1 MMANSSGSIINMVSN
16 LVADPVVP
24 YTDYIAAKA
33 SIVGYT
39 KSMAKDLG
47 SMGIRMNA
55 IAPGLVYPT
64 DSTYVTKELL
74 KENWIASTALKR
86 IVHVEDI
93 VGPALFLASD
103 WSKMMTGQVLY
114 VDGGL
119 VMQD

>member
-1 MMANSSGSIINMVSN
+1 MVSN

-74 KENWIASTALKR
+74 KEKLIASTALKR
-86 IVHVEDI
+86 IVQVEDI